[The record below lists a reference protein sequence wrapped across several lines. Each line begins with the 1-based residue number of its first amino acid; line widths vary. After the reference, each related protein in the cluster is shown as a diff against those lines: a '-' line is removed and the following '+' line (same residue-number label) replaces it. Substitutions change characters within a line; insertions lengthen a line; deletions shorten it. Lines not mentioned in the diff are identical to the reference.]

1 MDFFHFPNRKY
12 IWKWI
17 QMDHLIFF
25 SLAMLDEP
33 TFFLMPYFRQGQFV
47 AEFSSPSQAVR
58 KHCKVRVGDE
68 DWAMLQLGWDPT
80 KKVRETLIFKEWLG
94 GFKEAVENTDDW
106 GVASFF

>member
-1 MDFFHFPNRKY
+1 MDFFPFSQPE
-12 IWKWI
+12 I
-17 QMDHLIFF
+17 HLKVDTNGPLDFF

-80 KKVRETLIFKEWLG
+80 KKVRETLIFKE
-94 GFKEAVENTDDW
+94 
-106 GVASFF
+106 